1 MVIMQILV
9 VECFVD
15 GKSTANRI
23 QIMQIN
29 EDSNIVLNLPFVCE
43 ILSYRLLGSTRS
55 PSPILIR
62 VDLCLL
68 RYV

>member
-1 MVIMQILV
+1 MVNMQILV

-15 GKSTANRI
+15 GKSAANRT

-29 EDSNIVLNLPFVCE
+29 EVSNIVLNLPFPMSNT
-43 ILSYRLLGSTRS
+43 SYRLLGSTRS